1 MNHTY
6 RIIPVYT
13 GDVSG
18 VCSALYELG
27 GMVVIHDPSGCNST
41 YNTHDETRW
50 YDTDSMIYISGLAE
64 RDAILGN
71 DDKFL
76 RDVTAAAEELL
87 PSFIALTNSPIPFMN
102 GTDFEA
108 LAKIIEK
115 RTHIPTFYVRAN
127 GMHDYT
133 VGAGNALA
141 KLADYMGQKQEEKA
155 VQEIRVNIL
164 GLTPLDFDAPGSAEI
179 LTDLLKSHGFSI
191 HVCLGMGENHSDWQ
205 SAPQADVNLV
215 ISSTGTALAQK
226 METLYGIPY
235 VIGMPTGAFIG
246 PLFEQLEHAALS
258 KKSVVAYK
266 ELDGIGKCQNTTED
280 TLQCREEQS
289 GIKKST
295 GKLVMIGEAVTT
307 ESLAAALDIQYGIQT
322 HVICPLET
330 WQGLLRDC
338 DYHTEGEEELEQLLH
353 ALADEKES
361 GQRKPSQGQMNVG
374 VSNLWIAADP
384 LYRPILPVDSHFI
397 PLSHE
402 AFSGRC
408 FKRDR
413 KCLVGEHAEVLSV
426 IAEVLS
432 NAGTK

>member
-1 MNHTY
+1 
-6 RIIPVYT
+6 
-13 GDVSG
+13 
-18 VCSALYELG
+18 
-27 GMVVIHDPSGCNST
+27 
-41 YNTHDETRW
+41 
-50 YDTDSMIYISGLAE
+50 MIYISGLAE

-76 RDVTAAAEELL
+76 RDVTAAAEELS

-133 VGAGNALA
+133 VGAGQALA
-141 KLADYMGQKQEEKA
+141 KLADYMEQNREEKIA
-155 VQEIRVNIL
+155 QLREKSHVRPAENSKTATENWKRETAQKKPGQEIRVNIL
-164 GLTPLDFDAPGSAEI
+164 GLTPLDFDAYGSAEI
-179 LTDLLKSHGFSI
+179 LTALLKSHGFSI

-215 ISSTGTALAQK
+215 VSSTGTALAQK

-246 PLFEQLEHAALS
+246 PLFKQLEHAASS
-258 KKSVVAYK
+258 KKSVVAYNGM
-266 ELDGIGKCQNTTED
+266 DGNDSIRKCQNTTEN
-280 TLQCREEQS
+280 TLQCREEKS
-289 GIKKST
+289 GIEKSFT
-295 GKLVMIGEAVTT
+295 GKLILIGEAVTM
-307 ESLAAALDIQYGIQT
+307 ESLAASLGIQYGIQT

-330 WQGLLRDC
+330 FEGLLRDG
-338 DYHTEGEEELEQLLH
+338 DYRTEGEEELEQLLH

-361 GQRKPSQGQMNVG
+361 EQREPSQRKMNARH
-374 VSNLWIAADP
+374 SNLWIAADP
-384 LYRPILPVDSHFI
+384 LYRPILPANTHFI

-413 KCLVGEHAEVLSV
+413 KCLVGEHAEGLSV
-426 IAEVLS
+426 IAEALS
-432 NAGTK
+432 NADDFCNTVRIEQKG

>member
-1 MNHTY
+1 
-6 RIIPVYT
+6 
-13 GDVSG
+13 
-18 VCSALYELG
+18 
-27 GMVVIHDPSGCNST
+27 
-41 YNTHDETRW
+41 
-50 YDTDSMIYISGLAE
+50 
-64 RDAILGN
+64 
-71 DDKFL
+71 
-76 RDVTAAAEELL
+76 VTAAAEELS

-108 LAKIIEK
+108 LAKMIEK

-141 KLADYMGQKQEEKA
+141 KLADYMGQKQEEKKCR
-155 VQEIRVNIL
+155 QEIRVNIL
-164 GLTPLDFDAPGSAEI
+164 GLTPLDFDAPGSVEI
-179 LTDLLKSHGFSI
+179 LNDLLESHGFSI
-191 HVCLGMGENHSDWQ
+191 HVCLGMGENHSNWQ

-215 ISSTGTALAQK
+215 VSSTGTALAQK

-235 VIGMPTGAFIG
+235 VIGMPTGAFAG
-246 PLFEQLEHAALS
+246 PLFEQLEHAAMS

-266 ELDGIGKCQNTTED
+266 EMAGN
-280 TLQCREEQS
+280 
-289 GIKKST
+289 KSFT

-307 ESLAAALDIQYGIQT
+307 ESLAAALGIQYGIQT

-330 WQGLLRDC
+330 FQGLLRDC

-353 ALADEKES
+353 A
-361 GQRKPSQGQMNVG
+361 RN
-374 VSNLWIAADP
+374 NLWIAADP
-384 LYRPILPVDSHFI
+384 LYRPILPVDTHFI

-413 KCLVGEHAEVLSV
+413 KCLVGEHAEALDV
-426 IAEVLS
+426 IAAELL
-432 NAGTK
+432 

>member
-1 MNHTY
+1 
-6 RIIPVYT
+6 
-13 GDVSG
+13 
-18 VCSALYELG
+18 
-27 GMVVIHDPSGCNST
+27 
-41 YNTHDETRW
+41 
-50 YDTDSMIYISGLAE
+50 
-64 RDAILGN
+64 
-71 DDKFL
+71 
-76 RDVTAAAEELL
+76 
-87 PSFIALTNSPIPFMN
+87 
-102 GTDFEA
+102 
-108 LAKIIEK
+108 
-115 RTHIPTFYVRAN
+115 
-127 GMHDYT
+127 
-133 VGAGNALA
+133 
-141 KLADYMGQKQEEKA
+141 
-155 VQEIRVNIL
+155 
-164 GLTPLDFDAPGSAEI
+164 
-179 LTDLLKSHGFSI
+179 
-191 HVCLGMGENHSDWQ
+191 
-205 SAPQADVNLV
+205 
-215 ISSTGTALAQK
+215 
-226 METLYGIPY
+226 
-235 VIGMPTGAFIG
+235 
-246 PLFEQLEHAALS
+246 
-258 KKSVVAYK
+258 
-266 ELDGIGKCQNTTED
+266 
-280 TLQCREEQS
+280 
-289 GIKKST
+289 
-295 GKLVMIGEAVTT
+295 VTT